1 MKSEK
6 YNGFYGRRHSGLT
19 VSALDSES
27 SAPGS
32 SPGWGLAVLCSWAK
46 QFTLTVPL
54 STQVYKWTG
63 KSNVGD
69 NSATE

>member
-1 MKSEK
+1 M
-6 YNGFYGRRHSGLT
+6 

-27 SAPGS
+27 SASGP
-32 SPGWGLAVLCSWAK
+32 SPGWRLAVLCSWVK

-69 NSATE
+69 NPATD